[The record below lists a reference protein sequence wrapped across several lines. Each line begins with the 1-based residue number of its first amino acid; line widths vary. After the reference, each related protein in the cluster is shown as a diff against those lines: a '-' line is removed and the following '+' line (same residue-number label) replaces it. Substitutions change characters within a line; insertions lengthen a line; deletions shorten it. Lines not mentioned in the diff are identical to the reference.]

1 MKRMQRC
8 LALAS
13 ICLVYLLPT
22 LGLAAPTADQL
33 QLLQQLSPADLVKLE
48 QAVKGAGAGSA
59 NVPATAQPETAS
71 PPVVIPRDP
80 YQDKDQD
87 KGQQGQGKV
96 RPFGYDLFAGDPTTF
111 IPASDTPVAVDYVIG
126 PGDVIEVQLFGNTNA
141 SYSLR
146 VNRRG
151 AITFPSVGS
160 ITVAGM
166 SFDDMRKLLQQRVA
180 RQFIGVEASITMG
193 ELRSIR
199 VFVLGEVRHP
209 GSYVVNAL
217 STMTNALFVSG
228 GIKFIG
234 SLRDVQLKRD
244 GKLVSRL
251 DLYDLLLHGDTSH
264 DERLQ
269 PGDVIFVPPLG
280 PTVAFDGAVRRPAI
294 YEMRTERSLEAMIK
308 LAGGLQPDAYPDEVR
323 LERINGERERVLM
336 DVNLGDA
343 AGRST
348 PLQNGDAVHVYS
360 VLEKLENVV
369 TLSGHVERPLAYQW
383 QPGLRLSGI
392 IPDRS
397 LLQHDADLDYVLIRR
412 QDENGQALQLLSA
425 SLSQAMAAPGSA
437 ADILLKPDDEV
448 IVFSLEEGR
457 SDDQK
462 EEKQAVDD
470 NRQAILTPLLKR
482 VRELATLEHPAQIVS
497 VGGLVRFPGDYPLD
511 RGMHV
516 SDLLRAA
523 GHMRESAYPL
533 EAELTRKH
541 TDKDQVRHIEHIDVD
556 LAAILAGKGDSDL
569 LLQPYDVL
577 TIREIPQWREHE
589 YIEIEGEVRFP
600 GRYPIR
606 QGETLADIVER
617 AGGLT
622 EHAFAKGA
630 VFVREQ
636 LKELERKNLN
646 RMADN
651 LERELAGFG
660 LQQAQM
666 RPEQQQAYQFA
677 RELVVRLRDT
687 RAVGR
692 LVINLDDVL
701 AGKGEQGQLQV
712 VDGDKLF
719 VPPVRNEVTVM
730 GEVFFPTS
738 HLYQKGQTS
747 KDYIGK
753 SGGLTANADGKRA
766 YIVRANGSV
775 VPAGQGFWSRAPKVY
790 AGDTIVVPLNADRV
804 NPVRLW
810 TDVTQILYQLSL
822 AAASMK
828 TIGVF

>member
-1 MKRMQRC
+1 MERILRW
-8 LALAS
+8 LAIAS
-13 ICLVYLLPT
+13 ICLVYALLPT
-22 LGLAAPTADQL
+22 LSLAATPTAEQL
-33 QLLQQLSPADLVKLE
+33 QMLQQLSPADLVRLE
-48 QAVKGAGAGSA
+48 QSVKDVGQS
-59 NVPATAQPETAS
+59 VPAKAEPATVS

-80 YQDKDQD
+80 YQDASHQD
-87 KGQQGQGKV
+87 STKV
-96 RPFGYDLFAGDPTTF
+96 RPFGYDLFAGEPTTF
-111 IPASDTPVAVDYVIG
+111 VPASDTPVAVDYVIG

-166 SFDDMRKLLQQRVA
+166 SFDDMRKLLQQRVSQ
-180 RQFIGVEASITMG
+180 QFIGVEASITMG

-199 VFVLGEVRHP
+199 VFVLGEVSHP

-217 STMTNALFVSG
+217 STITNALFVSG
-228 GIKFIG
+228 GVKFIG
-234 SLRDVQLKRD
+234 SLRDVQLKRN

-251 DLYDLLLHGDTSH
+251 DLYDLLLHGDTRH
-264 DERLQ
+264 DQRLQ
-269 PGDVIFVPPLG
+269 PGDVIFVPPVG
-280 PTVAFDGAVRRPAI
+280 PTVTFDGAVRRPAI
-294 YEMRTERSLEAMIK
+294 YEMRDEQSLAAMIK

-336 DVNLGDA
+336 DVNLGDT

-348 PLQNGDAVHVYS
+348 QLQNGDAVHVYS

-383 QPGLRLSGI
+383 QPGLRLTGI
-392 IPDRS
+392 IPDKS
-397 LLQHDADLDYVLIRR
+397 LLQHDADMDYVLIRR
-412 QDENGQALQLLSA
+412 QDEDGLALQLLSA
-425 SLSQAMAAPGSA
+425 SLSRAMAAPGGE
-437 ADILLKPDDEV
+437 ADVLLQPDDEV
-448 IVFSLEEGR
+448 IVFSLEENQAG
-457 SDDQK
+457 DQNDGK
-462 EEKQAVDD
+462 KHDTD
-470 NRQAILTPLLKR
+470 SRQAILTPLLKR
-482 VRELATLEHPAQIVS
+482 VRDLATLEHPARIVN

-511 RGMHV
+511 PGMHI

-523 GHMRESAYPL
+523 GQLRESAYPL

-541 TDKDQVRHIEHIDVD
+541 VGKDQARHIEHIDID
-556 LAAILAGKGDSDL
+556 LAAILAGSRDNDL
-569 LLQPYDVL
+569 QLQPYDVL
-577 TIREIPQWREHE
+577 TIRETPQWREHE
-589 YIEIEGEVRFP
+589 YIEIQGEVRFP

-606 QGETLADIVER
+606 QGESLADLVTR

-622 EHAFAKGA
+622 SHAFTDGA

-646 RMADN
+646 QMADN

-666 RPEQQQAYQFA
+666 RPDQQQAYHFA
-677 RELVVRLRDT
+677 QQLVTRLRET
-687 RAVGR
+687 EAVGR

-701 AGKGEQGQLQV
+701 AGKGEQGGLKV

-719 VPPVRNEVTVM
+719 VPPQRDEVTVM

-738 HLYQKGQTS
+738 HLYLKGQSST
-747 KDYIGK
+747 DYIRS

-775 VPAGQGFWSRAPKVY
+775 VPAGQGFWSRSPKVY

-822 AAASMK
+822 TAASMR
-828 TIGVF
+828 TLGVF